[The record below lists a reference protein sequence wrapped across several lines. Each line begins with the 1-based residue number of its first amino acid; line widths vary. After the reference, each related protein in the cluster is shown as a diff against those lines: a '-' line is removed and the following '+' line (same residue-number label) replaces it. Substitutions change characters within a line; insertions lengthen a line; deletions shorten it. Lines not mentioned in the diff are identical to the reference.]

1 MLGTAHADGCPRRR
15 TILTFPSHSQVILRW
30 NTQRNVAVIPKSLTP
45 HRIEA
50 NFNLD
55 FDLSEDQMARV
66 DSINRNHRFV
76 RVEWWAFPDDE
87 NELEPCGTPVITN

>member
-1 MLGTAHADGCPRRR
+1 M
-15 TILTFPSHSQVILRW
+15 ILRW
-30 NTQRNVAVIPKSLTP
+30 NTQRKVAVIPKSLTP

-50 NFNLD
+50 NFELD

-76 RVEWWAFPDDE
+76 RAEWWAFPDDE
-87 NELEPCGTPVITN
+87 NELEPCGSPNKQ